1 MKEPLTSERIG
12 PEMKRLENARA
23 EAESASALATLLF
36 WAAVWAA
43 NAVVLVDHDPSDVAT
58 VLSIALICEGTI
70 YLALWAFM
78 RGVCWATTE
87 PSTPAV
93 GLRL

>member
-1 MKEPLTSERIG
+1 
-12 PEMKRLENARA
+12 MKRFKNARA

-43 NAVVLVDHDPSDVAT
+43 NAAVLIGHDPSDVIT
-58 VLSIALICEGTI
+58 VLGIALICEGAI

-87 PSTPAV
+87 PSAPAV

>member
-1 MKEPLTSERIG
+1 
-12 PEMKRLENARA
+12 MKRFKNARA

-36 WAAVWAA
+36 WVAVWAA
-43 NAVVLVDHDPSDVAT
+43 NVAVLADHDPADVTA
-58 VLSIALICEGTI
+58 VLCIALVCEGAI

-87 PSTPAV
+87 PSAAGV